1 MSCSVGLTNFEYV
14 VGPAAQPT
22 NPLVQ
27 CTVHYAVARIL
38 PTSHHFP
45 NSGLERSAS
54 SGVGR
59 DGATPPS
66 TRSIA
71 AHPLDVD
78 LCSVRETAYSPMAM
92 LRRQR
97 VRPPEEDRDRL
108 LAGITGSVGGRG
120 CGSFRRQ
127 REAENVLRAQRELAD
142 GHASYRFSASLGE
155 QGVEGAL
162 VRRNFER
169 LAELARHAHQRPF
182 PSRNRP
188 ILRAHSSTE

>member
-14 VGPAAQPT
+14 VDPAAQHT

-71 AHPLDVD
+71 AHPSTWTFALFGNG
-78 LCSVRETAYSPMAM
+78 
-92 LRRQR
+92 
-97 VRPPEEDRDRL
+97 L
-108 LAGITGSVGGRG
+108 LAHGDAPATT
-120 CGSFRRQ
+120 
-127 REAENVLRAQRELAD
+127 RAA
-142 GHASYRFSASLGE
+142 A
-155 QGVEGAL
+155 
-162 VRRNFER
+162 
-169 LAELARHAHQRPF
+169 
-182 PSRNRP
+182 
-188 ILRAHSSTE
+188 